1 MAVKATWNSQELDEK
16 GWISPHCEPAGRCL
30 GNAMLGKIP
39 AGTGRVFGR
48 LIFSLI
54 LTTVLNEVAAISCLT
69 TSHISDL
76 TSKYRWNC
84 LRSLRVSHT
93 HTHTHWHPFWSFLLW
108 QFFLPN
114 VAFVLLFVAEESS
127 TISWICLWKARGLV
141 QLWMIPANTGLDL
154 RLCVDVLSHG
164 ILWHSIDESWEL
176 LIHDGNGHLA

>member
-76 TSKYRWNC
+76 TSKYRWSC

-93 HTHTHWHPFWSFLLW
+93 HTHTHTGTLFDPFCFGNFFFLTWPLFFCLW
-108 QFFLPN
+108 QRSPPLYPGY
-114 VAFVLLFVAEESS
+114 ACGRHGGWCSCGWYLQTQGLILDFVSMYLAMGFCG
-127 TISWICLWKARGLV
+127 T
-141 QLWMIPANTGLDL
+141 QLMKVGS
-154 RLCVDVLSHG
+154 C
-164 ILWHSIDESWEL
+164 
-176 LIHDGNGHLA
+176 